1 MKERTF
7 RAMNTEWWVRAY
19 GATDRVLDQAE
30 VLVHD
35 TEARIS
41 RFSECSGLGVLN
53 RERVATDPL
62 LAVVM
67 RVALEWRD
75 ATDAVFDPGVGAA
88 LVAAGYDR
96 SFETLE
102 DGRPAQADLR
112 RPRVTV
118 EGDCVVL
125 DGEGTVDLGGI
136 GKGWAVDRLAD
147 YLESRGVDRYLVD
160 GGGDL
165 RAGPTPAVLWP
176 VGVGDGL
183 VAWLGPG
190 AVATSSTAR
199 RRWTTSDGVPAHH
212 IIDASAGLPAS
223 RGVRTAVVAH
233 RRATAADVLATTLV
247 AGGVGSLGVV
257 EAQGAEALI
266 EDDAGAWWMTPGMEK
281 WLDDGTSLG

>member
-1 MKERTF
+1 MRERTF

-19 GATDRVLDQAE
+19 GATDQVLNEAE
-30 VLVHD
+30 ALVYD

-41 RFSECSGLGVLN
+41 RFRECSALGVLN
-53 RERVATDPL
+53 RERAASDPL
-62 LAVVM
+62 LAEVM
-67 RVALEWRD
+67 RAALAWRD

-96 SFETLE
+96 SFEALE
-102 DGRPAQADLR
+102 DGWPAHADLR

-118 EGDCVVL
+118 DGDRVVL
-125 DGEGTVDLGGI
+125 EGEGTVDLGGI
-136 GKGWAVDRLAD
+136 DKGWAVDRLSD
-147 YLESRGVDRYLVD
+147 YLEAHGVDRYLVD

-165 RAGPTPAVLWP
+165 RAGPTPAVPWP

-212 IIDASAGLPAS
+212 IIDASVGRPAS

-247 AGGVGSLGVV
+247 AGGVGSLGAV
-257 EAQGAEALI
+257 EAQGADALI
-266 EDDAGAWWMTPGMEK
+266 EDSEGAWWMTPGMGK

>member
-1 MKERTF
+1 MLERTF
-7 RAMNTEWWVRAY
+7 RAMNTEWWIRAY

-30 VLVHD
+30 ALVYD
-35 TEARIS
+35 TESRLS
-41 RFSECSGLGVLN
+41 RFRACSALGLLN
-53 RERVATDPL
+53 RERTATDPL
-62 LAVVM
+62 LAAVM
-67 RVALEWRD
+67 RAALGWRD
-75 ATDAVFDPGVGAA
+75 ATAGVFDPGVGAA

-96 SFETLE
+96 SFEALE
-102 DGRPAQADLR
+102 DGRPVRADFR
-112 RPRVTV
+112 RPRVSV
-118 EGDCVVL
+118 EGDRIVL

-147 YLESRGVDRYLVD
+147 YLEAHGVDRYLVD

-165 RAGPTPAVLWP
+165 RAGPTPAVPWP

-199 RRWTTSDGVPAHH
+199 RRWTAADGTVAHH

-233 RRATAADVLATTLV
+233 RRATTADVLATTLI
-247 AGGVGSLGVV
+247 AGGAGSLGAV
-257 EAQGAEALI
+257 EAQGADALI
-266 EDDAGAWWMTPGMEK
+266 EDAGGAWWMTPGMEK